1 MCVILPKTCI
11 LVQSYDDET
20 ERLSFF
26 IKSDEFKKKKK
37 KKSGVKS
44 ATVLKN
50 NLTANQSRMN
60 NISKN

>member
-20 ERLSFF
+20 ECLSFF
-26 IKSDEFKKKKK
+26 IKGDEFKKKK

-50 NLTANQSRMN
+50 SLTANQSRMN